1 MCCLISPTTHA
12 CHHHPS
18 ETCPVVACPRL
29 LSCEVGD
36 QITVE
41 DTVTVLSQGRSHPGE
56 GTTSVLTAGL
66 QVLGGASGLIEAEPV
81 VLHPHCDNT
90 IVCLPPRDL
99 VHHTEVTTVVAQ
111 AVVVGGL
118 THQLLEGGIDDQ
130 GHGPSL
136 PPEGEDPEDLEAI
149 LLLNALA
156 SILAVSPLHLQGV
169 DAHDYQDLLKDE
181 GVTTALYDL
190 EVEGVE
196 VERDLVVHLQ
206 ELYQSPPL
214 SQKVKKI

>member
-1 MCCLISPTTHA
+1 MHA
-12 CHHHPS
+12 CLHHPS
-18 ETCPVVACPRL
+18 ETCPAVAYPRL

-41 DTVTVLSQGRSHPGE
+41 DTVTVLSQGHSHPGE
-56 GTTSVLTAGL
+56 GTISVRTAGL
-66 QVLGGASGLIEAEPV
+66 QALGGVSGLIEAEPV
-81 VLHPHCDNT
+81 VLHPHHDNT
-90 IVCLPPRDL
+90 IACLPPRDL
-99 VHHTEVTTVVAQ
+99 VHCTEVTTVAAQ
-111 AVVVGGL
+111 AVGGL

-169 DAHDYQDLLKDE
+169 DAHDYQDLLKEE
-181 GVTTALYDL
+181 GVTAAL
-190 EVEGVE
+190 
-196 VERDLVVHLQ
+196 
-206 ELYQSPPL
+206 
-214 SQKVKKI
+214 